1 MVNEEQVASI
11 LVAIASLGGR
21 VDGLSGRLDGMEHMR
36 EIARHDQQK
45 WRDDIVDELREITRQ
60 TKATNGD
67 VTELKLW
74 RARVGGIASSFS
86 WWQQALGAIIAVF
99 VGYLLAQ

>member
-11 LVAIASLGGR
+11 LVAIASLSGR
-21 VDGLSGRLDGMEHMR
+21 VDGVSGRLDGMEHMR
-36 EIARHDQQK
+36 EIARMDQQR
-45 WRDDIVDELREITRQ
+45 WREDIADELRDIAKQ

-86 WWQQALGAIIAVF
+86 WWQQALGACIAVT